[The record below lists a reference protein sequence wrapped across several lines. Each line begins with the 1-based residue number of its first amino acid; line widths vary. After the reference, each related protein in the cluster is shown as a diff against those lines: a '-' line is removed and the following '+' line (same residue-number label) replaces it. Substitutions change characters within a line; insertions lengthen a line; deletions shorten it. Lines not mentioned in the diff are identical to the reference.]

1 MLMFLFSKRTVVT
14 LHILHVLDK
23 TNHVTKAWTLH
34 YLSDDTIIT
43 AVGLA
48 NNFGSLLAFVGK
60 STVDPL
66 EEMTAPQS
74 VDNRALWISKQDI
87 MISTGANNNT
97 IEPPKHRSLK
107 YTIRKENKNFTET

>member
-1 MLMFLFSKRTVVT
+1 MLMFLFSKRTFVT
-14 LHILHVLDK
+14 LHELHVLDK
-23 TNHVTKAWTLH
+23 TNVIKAWTVH

-43 AVGLA
+43 AVGLV

-66 EEMTAPQS
+66 EEMTTPQS
-74 VDNRALWISKQDI
+74 MDNRALWISKQDI

>member
-1 MLMFLFSKRTVVT
+1 MFLFSKRTVVT

-60 STVDPL
+60 STVEPL

-97 IEPPKHRSLK
+97 IEPPKHISLK
-107 YTIRKENKNFTET
+107 YTIWKENKNFIETE